1 MCLMLKTE
9 SIISCCL
16 TVAYYNCV
24 NPSGSFRH
32 PHFHCYIS
40 INYKESV
47 DISLYL
53 QSSPTIHY
61 TCNYLY
67 LHTFEYAHVYAVI
80 NSIAYVDWD

>member
-9 SIISCCL
+9 SMISCCL

-32 PHFHCYIS
+32 PHFHCYICM
-40 INYKESV
+40 NYKESV
-47 DISLYL
+47 DIPLYL
-53 QSSPTIHY
+53 QSSP

-80 NSIAYVDWD
+80 NSIAYIDWN